1 MLTNNNPEN
10 ILHTAYEAKMI
21 SSGDNSPSIKIKGT
35 KLQYLLVMLHL
46 GFESN
51 IMKVVLGWTNEEF
64 EEHINSLE
72 VEGLL
77 KKTGGRY
84 YPTCMVI
91 TATEGKRLYNLC
103 EPLIKPTLK
112 IIEDHSNQ
120 IESISKRI
128 DTFNHL
134 SKESYSLLLYS
145 GVLLDFGQ
153 INYIEENY
161 LKKKRPLRNK
171 KRYYYAIQEQELT
184 DKDKEAFGMY
194 GNTYLD
200 LGEIQIGLYGN
211 ARYSTLNLIT
221 AGNETFE
228 EYFQNTNTDI
238 NYKKKQLVKGYVA
251 TGRQIDLHL
260 NIVYEK
266 LGLYQNSKP
275 VIPVFKST
283 DLFILNEIANTISK
297 DLVLLF
303 KENDKPLKEYFAS
316 SRYSQEITY
325 EEFFIWWYHFF
336 YTKVTEELIKQGVI
350 ITSAQEN
357 QTYIIH

>member
-1 MLTNNNPEN
+1 
-10 ILHTAYEAKMI
+10 MI
-21 SSGDNSPSIKIKGT
+21 SSGDNSPSIKIKRT

-51 IMKVVLGWTNEEF
+51 AIKMMLNWTNEEF
-64 EEHINSLE
+64 EMHINSLKL
-72 VEGLL
+72 EGLL
-77 KKTGGRY
+77 KKTEGSY

-91 TATEGKRLYNLC
+91 TACEGKKLYNLC
-103 EPLIKPTLK
+103 ESLIKPTLK
-112 IIEDHSNQ
+112 IIENYSSQ
-120 IESISKRI
+120 IEVISKRI

-153 INYIEENY
+153 INYIEEKY

-184 DKDKEAFGMY
+184 DKEAFGMY

-200 LGEIQIGLYGN
+200 LGEVQIGLYEN
-211 ARYSTLNLIT
+211 SRYSTLNLIT
-221 AGNETFE
+221 ADNETFE
-228 EYFQNTNTDI
+228 KYFQNINTDI
-238 NYKKKQLVKGYVA
+238 NYKKKQLVKGFVTA
-251 TGRQIDLHL
+251 DRQIDLNL
-260 NIVYEK
+260 NVVYEK
-266 LGLYQNSKP
+266 LGLYQNSQP
-275 VIPVFKST
+275 IIPVFKTAHLST
-283 DLFILNEIANTISK
+283 LNEIANTISE

-303 KENDKPLKEYFAS
+303 KEHEKSLKEYFVS
-316 SRYSQEITY
+316 SRYSKEITY
-325 EEFFIWWYHFF
+325 EESFIWRYHFF

>member
-1 MLTNNNPEN
+1 MLTNNSPEN

-51 IMKVVLGWTNEEF
+51 IVKMVLGWTNEEF
-64 EEHINSLE
+64 EERINSLE

-77 KKTGGRY
+77 KQTGGRY

-91 TATEGKRLYNLC
+91 TACEGKKLYNLC
-103 EPLIKPTLK
+103 EPLIKQTLK
-112 IIEDHSNQ
+112 IIENHSNQ
-120 IESISKRI
+120 IEWFSKRI
-128 DTFNHL
+128 DAFNHL

-171 KRYYYAIQEQELT
+171 KRYYYAIQEQELP
-184 DKDKEAFGMY
+184 DIEAFGMY
-194 GNTYLD
+194 GNS
-200 LGEIQIGLYGN
+200 
-211 ARYSTLNLIT
+211 RYSTLNLIT
-221 AGNETFE
+221 ANNEIFE

-238 NYKKKQLVKGYVA
+238 NYKKKQLVKGFVA
-251 TGRQIDLHL
+251 ADRQKDLHL
-260 NIVYEK
+260 NVVYEK
-266 LGLYQNSKP
+266 LGLYQNSQP
-275 VIPVFKST
+275 VIPVFKRT
-283 DLFILNEIANTISK
+283 DLSTLNEIVNTISE

-303 KENDKPLKEYFAS
+303 NENDKPLKQYFAS
-316 SRYSQEITY
+316 SRYSKEITY

-350 ITSAQEN
+350 ITSTQKKSN
-357 QTYIIH
+357 VHNPSITLN

>member
-1 MLTNNNPEN
+1 MLTNNSPEN

-35 KLQYLLVMLHL
+35 KLQYLLAMLHL

-51 IMKVVLGWTNEEF
+51 IVKMVLGWTNEEF
-64 EEHINSLE
+64 EERINSLE

-77 KKTGGRY
+77 KQTGGRY

-91 TATEGKRLYNLC
+91 TACEGKKLYNLC
-103 EPLIKPTLK
+103 EPLIKQTLK
-112 IIEDHSNQ
+112 IIENHSN
-120 IESISKRI
+120 
-128 DTFNHL
+128 
-134 SKESYSLLLYS
+134 SLLLYS

-171 KRYYYAIQEQELT
+171 KRYYYAIQEQELA
-184 DKDKEAFGMY
+184 DIEAFGMY

-200 LGEIQIGLYGN
+200 LGEVQIGLYGN
-211 ARYSTLNLIT
+211 SRYSTLNLIT
-221 AGNETFE
+221 ANNEIFE

-238 NYKKKQLVKGYVA
+238 NYKKKQLVKGFVA
-251 TGRQIDLHL
+251 ADRQIDLHL
-260 NIVYEK
+260 NVVYEK
-266 LGLYQNSKP
+266 LGLYQNSQP

-283 DLFILNEIANTISK
+283 DLFILNEIANTISE

-303 KENDKPLKEYFAS
+303 NENDKPLKQYFAS
-316 SRYSQEITY
+316 SRYSKEITY
-325 EEFFIWWYHFF
+325 VEFFIWWYHFF

-350 ITSAQEN
+350 ITSTQKN
-357 QTYIIH
+357 QTYIIHQ

>member
-1 MLTNNNPEN
+1 MLTNNSPEN

-51 IMKVVLGWTNEEF
+51 IVKMVLGWTNEEF
-64 EEHINSLE
+64 EERINSLE

-77 KKTGGRY
+77 KQTGGRY

-91 TATEGKRLYNLC
+91 TACEGKKLYNLC
-103 EPLIKPTLK
+103 ESLIKQTLK
-112 IIEDHSNQ
+112 IIENHSNQ
-120 IESISKRI
+120 IEWFSKRI
-128 DTFNHL
+128 DAFNHL

-171 KRYYYAIQEQELT
+171 KRYYYAIQEQELP
-184 DKDKEAFGMY
+184 DIEAFGMY

-200 LGEIQIGLYGN
+200 LGEVQIGLYGN
-211 ARYSTLNLIT
+211 SRYSTLNLIT
-221 AGNETFE
+221 ANNEIFE
-228 EYFQNTNTDI
+228 EYFQNTNTYI
-238 NYKKKQLVKGYVA
+238 NYKKKQLVKGFVA
-251 TGRQIDLHL
+251 ADRQKDLHL
-260 NIVYEK
+260 NVVYEK
-266 LGLYQNSKP
+266 LGLYQNSQP
-275 VIPVFKST
+275 VIPVFKRT
-283 DLFILNEIANTISK
+283 DLSTLNEIANTISE

-303 KENDKPLKEYFAS
+303 NENDKPLKQYFAS
-316 SRYSQEITY
+316 SRYSKEITY

-350 ITSAQEN
+350 ITSTQKN
-357 QTYIIH
+357 QTYIIHQ

>member
-77 KKTGGRY
+77 KQTGGRY

-91 TATEGKRLYNLC
+91 TATEGKKLYNLC
-103 EPLIKPTLK
+103 EPLIKPTLR
-112 IIEDHSNQ
+112 IIESYSNQ
-120 IESISKRI
+120 IDASSKKI
-128 DTFNHL
+128 ETFNHL

-153 INYIEENY
+153 INNIEKNY
-161 LKKKRPLRNK
+161 LKKERPLRNK
-171 KRYYYAIQEQELT
+171 KRYYYSIPEQEQT
-184 DKDKEAFGMY
+184 DIEAFGMY

-200 LGEIQIGLYGN
+200 LEEFQIGLYGN

-221 AGNETFE
+221 ANNKAFE
-228 EYFQNTNTDI
+228 EHFQNTNTDI
-238 NYKKKQLVKGYVA
+238 NYVKKRLVKNFVA
-251 TGRQIDLHL
+251 AEGQINLHL
-260 NIVYEK
+260 NVLYEK
-266 LGLYQNSKP
+266 LGLYQNSQP
-275 VIPVFKST
+275 VIPVFKT
-283 DLFILNEIANTISK
+283 ADLSILNEIANTISE

-303 KENDKPLKEYFAS
+303 KGNDKPLKEYFAS
-316 SRYSQEITY
+316 SRYSKEITY

-350 ITSAQEN
+350 ITSAQKN
-357 QTYIIH
+357 QTYIIY